1 MAVKDSTDP
10 VDLVEGKNGNL
21 KKGDERM
28 NSGQKKSKEL
38 ATTKQ
43 RLTVTWSA
51 PGVSGNDTGHQS
63 RQMMGAAESG
73 CCRQSGSPCSPK
85 KYS

>member
-1 MAVKDSTDP
+1 MKKEEDILKFWKENKIFEKS
-10 VDLVEGKNGNL
+10 VE
-21 KKGDERM
+21 
-28 NSGQKKSKEL
+28 QPP
-38 ATTKQ
+38 ATKQ
-43 RLTVTWSA
+43 RLTVTWNA